1 LLCYKLNENKPQIFQ
16 DYESDFEDSASSDMS
31 DEGADIGNDD
41 SCSSGDSQSELIQLT
56 PRQHPFVEEEKKLD
70 SGNYDLAERRRK
82 GREMQEIKMALDREN
97 EALSAQE

>member
-1 LLCYKLNENKPQIFQ
+1 
-16 DYESDFEDSASSDMS
+16 MS

-41 SCSSGDSQSELIQLT
+41 SSSSDDSKSELVELT
-56 PRQHPFVEEEKKLD
+56 PRQHPSVEEEKKLD

-82 GREMQEIKMALDREN
+82 SREIQEIKMALDREN